1 MVLWEMSQG
10 RGKVPGS
17 FDLLKAELVTGF
29 EGPLCGPFSAVEK
42 LTAPPPISH
51 TFRKTLRSH
60 CVFIRKSEAGL
71 RAASRASHLL
81 FSLMSPEKSNK
92 MNHQS

>member
-1 MVLWEMSQG
+1 MWPILS
-10 RGKVPGS
+10 
-17 FDLLKAELVTGF
+17 
-29 EGPLCGPFSAVEK
+29 CGEIDS
-42 LTAPPPISH
+42 PPPISH

>member
-42 LTAPPPISH
+42 LTAPPQFLTHSERLSDPIVCLS
-51 TFRKTLRSH
+51 
-60 CVFIRKSEAGL
+60 V
-71 RAASRASHLL
+71 
-81 FSLMSPEKSNK
+81 SPK
-92 MNHQS
+92 QA